1 VVSIAENVMEFTS
14 NEQYFAESQ
23 RQQMAGHDNP
33 TALGEVA
40 QSFPGVNYVSVNSGA
55 NSEPIYAQTPGTGM
69 YNMQDDVFDFKPVQN
84 EGNNAFANH
93 NTLFESCLASSSS
106 PYEESSPMMSS
117 NERFAQ
123 QMTGNAIMEH
133 NRFMDNGFN
142 TTAEMTSLFMQS
154 TKLVKERDLET
165 IIMTYLTYTHSCNLK
180 ARDVRNSFIH
190 SVVHSLKLENA
201 TNLLSLLGFIVPPDQ
216 LRRNE
221 KRSENVY
228 GDFTEW
234 DKILQVLSFNEEE
247 VQDFLLSEDS
257 DFAHELPT
265 IKHVLTTLQQI
276 GAEKL
281 TMEDSLK
288 IYLLT
293 NIKGVSSLVAI
304 TTFLTDAL
312 PSTFNA
318 QEAVF
323 VFTAYMADVHFSQEE
338 YTNDLAWILSNVI
351 IAQTFQE
358 KCIYFMETTQ
368 SMLKWSQIEKI
379 KSHVGRVRLRY
390 RIGSKMTSNE
400 RSVGNVET
408 PGTNEQCSASGET
421 VAHTVGNASQI
432 SQIQEDSLHG
442 WSLRARVP
450 PAISHKSKLLAYLL
464 MSQTTFADPS
474 DAIRSHFVND
484 VHFCENILTQRV
496 FKPHASVITEFLRL
510 LTVQVTPFDGLMAFR
525 DECFNDFS
533 FTDTKDLSWLKYLQ
547 LYIAAYQHHDV
558 WPLVWEQFCSV
569 MSHQVLLSVTNF
581 KKKHLYDINRVTE
594 ICMQTEEGG
603 EKSVREVT

>member
-1 VVSIAENVMEFTS
+1 MEFPN

-23 RQQMAGHDNP
+23 RQEMTGHDNAMMLQGMAP
-33 TALGEVA
+33 
-40 QSFPGVNYVSVNSGA
+40 SFPGGNSVDANSGM
-55 NSEPIYAQTPGTGM
+55 NGEPMYEQIPGTNM
-69 YNMQDDVFDFKPVQN
+69 YNMQDDVFGFKSV
-84 EGNNAFANH
+84 NNDGAYAFANQ
-93 NTLFESCLASSSS
+93 NTMFGSCLASSSS
-106 PYEESSPMMSS
+106 PYEDTSSTVTS

-123 QMTGNAIMEH
+123 QMTGNAITEH
-133 NRFMDNGFN
+133 NQLMDNGFN
-142 TTAEMTSLFMQS
+142 ATAEMTSLFMQS

-165 IIMTYLTYTHSCNLK
+165 IIMTYLTYTHSSNLK
-180 ARDVRNSFIH
+180 ARNVRSSFIH
-190 SVVHSLKLENA
+190 SIVHSLKLETA
-201 TNLLSLLGFIVPPDQ
+201 GNLTSLLGYPDPPDE
-216 LRRNE
+216 LRRND

-234 DKILQVLSFNEEE
+234 DKILQVLSFHEDD
-247 VQDFLLSEDS
+247 VKDYLLSEDS
-257 DFAHELPT
+257 DFAHSLPT

-276 GAEKL
+276 GAETL
-281 TMEDSLK
+281 TMEDKLK
-288 IYLLT
+288 VYLLT
-293 NIKGVSSLVAI
+293 NIKGVSSLVAM
-304 TTFLTDAL
+304 TTFLTDAM

-351 IAQTFQE
+351 VSETFQE
-358 KCIYFMETTQ
+358 KCIFFMETRQ
-368 SMLKWSQIEKI
+368 SMLKWSQNEVI

-390 RIGSKMTSNE
+390 RIGSKITSSE
-400 RSVGNVET
+400 RSSGNAET
-408 PGTNEQCSASGET
+408 PGSGEQCFADDGT

-464 MSQTTFADPS
+464 MSQKSFADPS
-474 DAIRSHFVND
+474 NAIRSHFVND
-484 VHFCENILTQRV
+484 AQFCENILTQRV
-496 FKPHASVITEFLRL
+496 FKPHASVIIEFLRL
-510 LTVQVTPFDGLMAFR
+510 LTVQVTPFDSLLAFR

-547 LYIAAYQHHDV
+547 LYIAAYQHENV

-569 MSHQVLLSVTNF
+569 MSHQVLLSITSF
-581 KKKHLYDINRVTE
+581 KKKHVYDINRVTE
-594 ICMQTEEGG
+594 ICMQTEEGA
-603 EKSVREVT
+603 EKSVRDVT